1 MYQIHPS
8 YGILLCMAEGGTDV
22 GPPSVTDGCRVLG
35 EHRQVTVI
43 RVTCNGAAARLI
55 FVHNELYITLFI
67 MFYISRLNLFNLGL

>member
-22 GPPSVTDGCRVLG
+22 GPPSVTDGCRVPRTPTG
-35 EHRQVTVI
+35 I
-43 RVTCNGAAARLI
+43 RHPGTYNGAAARLL

-67 MFYISRLNLFNLGL
+67 MFYILVG